1 MEEAKT
7 RGRGRPRC
15 EETEGRILCTT
26 MQLLDEL
33 GYGGVTIE
41 AIAKRAGV
49 SKATMYRRWPNRAS
63 VILSAFL
70 CRVLKHSEIDES
82 QGPESCLRQ
91 QMDQI
96 VKVLCNSGGT
106 VLSALLAEAQA
117 CPQFA
122 AEFRDHFVE
131 IFREKAYDYVR
142 QGIKAGDFR
151 ADLEVEV
158 VVDVLF
164 APLFHALLLGHC
176 QICNGYA
183 AKIADTVFNGIRVEV
198 QKPECVDVP

>member
-1 MEEAKT
+1 MEANKT

-26 MQLLDEL
+26 MTLLEED

-70 CRVLKHSEIDES
+70 CRVYKQIDLDEDQDPEES
-82 QGPESCLRQ
+82 LRL
-91 QMDQI
+91 QMDNI

-106 VLSALLAEAQA
+106 VLSALLAEAQS

-122 AEFRDHFVE
+122 AEFRDHF
-131 IFREKAYDYVR
+131 IGLFREKAYGFVR
-142 QGIKAGDFR
+142 RGIEKGQFKS
-151 ADLEVEV
+151 DLEVEV

-164 APLFHALLLGHC
+164 GPLFHALLLGHR

-183 AKIADTVFNGIRVEV
+183 ARIADTVFGGIRVDAEETAPAV
-198 QKPECVDVP
+198 AT

>member
-1 MEEAKT
+1 MGEEKT

-26 MQLLDEL
+26 MQLLEEE

-70 CRVLKHSEIDES
+70 CRVMKHIELDVA
-82 QGPESCLRQ
+82 QDPEASLRL
-91 QMDQI
+91 QMDNI
-96 VKVLCNSGGT
+96 VTVLCNSGGT
-106 VLSALLAEAQA
+106 VLSALLAESQA

-122 AEFRDHFVE
+122 SEFREHFVGL
-131 IFREKAYDYVR
+131 FREQAYGFVR
-142 QGIKAGDFR
+142 RGIDNGQFK
-151 ADLEVEV
+151 ADLDAEV

-164 APLFHALLLGHC
+164 GPLFHALLLGHR

-183 AKIADTVFNGIRVEV
+183 ARIADTVFGGIRVEA
-198 QKPECVDVP
+198 ETTVPLGAS

>member
-1 MEEAKT
+1 MEAGKT

-15 EETEGRILCTT
+15 EATEGRILCTT
-26 MQLLDEL
+26 MQLLEEE

-70 CRVLKHSEIDES
+70 CRVIKNIDLDDD
-82 QGPESCLRQ
+82 QDPEASLRL
-91 QMDQI
+91 QMDNI

-122 AEFRDHFVE
+122 AEFRDHFVGL
-131 IFREKAYDYVR
+131 FREKAYVFVR
-142 QGIKAGDFR
+142 RGIERGHFKS
-151 ADLEVEV
+151 DLDVEV

-164 APLFHALLLGHC
+164 GPLFHALLLGHR

-183 AKIADTVFNGIRVEV
+183 ARIADTVFGGIRVNVESV
-198 QKPECVDVP
+198 EPAAAS